1 METKIK
7 TMIEANELRFGNLVN
22 EEVLGDCKV
31 SGISKETVWVKA
43 KNIKSNGSHNLREFH
58 INIECLKPIPLTEQW
73 IEEWI
78 LTLPKNKLKFNIK
91 REYVFEA
98 IRFIINK
105 YIILTIHNDG
115 IASLGLLNQS
125 FSIQLKYV
133 HTFQNLYH
141 ALTNEELTLNK

>member
-1 METKIK
+1 MNI
-7 TMIEANELRFGNLVN
+7 NELRINNLISHRGLICTVEIINGELN
-22 EEVLGDCKV
+22 EIYFLGEDFYHSDKP
-31 SGISKETVWVKA
+31 E
-43 KNIKSNGSHNLREFH
+43 NLEGV
-58 INIECLKPIPLTEQW
+58 PLT
-73 IEEWI
+73 EEWI

-115 IASLGLLNQS
+115 IVSLGLLNQS

-133 HTFQNLYH
+133 HTFQNIYF
-141 ALTNEELTLNK
+141 ALTGKELASINAN

>member
-1 METKIK
+1 MNIK
-7 TMIEANELRFGNLVN
+7 ELRINNL
-22 EEVLGDCKV
+22 
-31 SGISKETVWVKA
+31 I
-43 KNIKSNGSHNLREFH
+43 SHNGLICTVEI
-58 INIECLKPIPLTEQW
+58 INGELDEIYFLGEDFYHCDKPENLEGVPLTEEW

-78 LTLPKNKLKFNIK
+78 LTLPKNKLKFNMK

-115 IASLGLLNQS
+115 IVSLGLLNQS

-133 HTFQNLYH
+133 HTFQNLYF
-141 ALTNEELTLNK
+141 ALTGNELPLNL

>member
-1 METKIK
+1 MNI
-7 TMIEANELRFGNLVN
+7 NELRINNLISHRGLICTVEIINGELN
-22 EEVLGDCKV
+22 EIYFLGEDFYHSDKP
-31 SGISKETVWVKA
+31 E
-43 KNIKSNGSHNLREFH
+43 NLEGV
-58 INIECLKPIPLTEQW
+58 PLT
-73 IEEWI
+73 EEWI

-115 IASLGLLNQS
+115 IVSLGLLNQS

-133 HTFQNLYH
+133 HTFQNLFF
-141 ALTNEELTLNK
+141 ALTGKELASINAN

>member
-1 METKIK
+1 MNI
-7 TMIEANELRFGNLVN
+7 NELKINNLISHRGLICTVEIINGELN
-22 EEVLGDCKV
+22 EIYFLGEDFYHWDKP
-31 SGISKETVWVKA
+31 E
-43 KNIKSNGSHNLREFH
+43 NLEGV
-58 INIECLKPIPLTEQW
+58 PLTDEW

-115 IASLGLLNQS
+115 IVSLGLLNQS

-133 HTFQNLYH
+133 HTFQNIFF
-141 ALTNEELTLNK
+141 ALTGKELTSTKAN